1 MGILDFFRRDNKR
14 SSKSGKRGF
23 YTGQVGNRPLSG
35 GNSGFLGAVQD
46 RLTDDFIGS
55 ELSADASAFNSMD
68 KLRARARQL
77 YMSNPYA
84 SRYINLVVTQTLGMD
99 GIKFEAQTK
108 QANGE
113 LDIVDNQRLELA
125 WKDFSKAGN
134 CSITGRSSMLD
145 IQRLALSTMARD
157 GEVLIRVHQK
167 VEAKYGIC
175 LEVMEGDYLLTQYNQ
190 ELSDGARIRMGIEQ
204 DKYGKPIAYHLAT
217 QSPAD
222 ASINGGMGSFTQG
235 SVETVRVPAEEII
248 HLYMQERPEQSRGI
262 TWLAQSMRAMHMTE
276 AYREAELVNA
286 RVSASKMAFYTSTDG
301 DGYTGDDIDDDG
313 NLIFEAEAGMIEQL
327 PKGVG
332 LETLDWGSPNNGI
345 GDFIKSS
352 LRGVSAGLNV
362 SYNGLSNDLE
372 GVNFSSIRA
381 GVQDERE
388 NWKFIQSFLSEHLMT
403 PLYDVWLDSAILV
416 DAVPFP
422 PRKIEKFRDIVWRPR
437 GFGYVDPAKDNQAFG
452 KAVQLGIM
460 SRTEIASSQGKD
472 FKDVLAQLADEEKQ
486 AYDLGVNISPVQ
498 TMPIYPAM
506 QDPENQAKGEWGEPE
521 DEEIVEKIE
530 VDNEG

>member
-1 MGILDFFRRDNKR
+1 MGIFDIFSKRGKR
-14 SSKSGKRGF
+14 SSKGGKRGF
-23 YTGQVGNRPLSG
+23 SFGQMGSRPLSG
-35 GNSGFLGAVQD
+35 GSNSGFLGAVQD

-84 SRYINLVVTQTLGMD
+84 SRYINMVVAQTLGMD

-108 QANGE
+108 QDNGE
-113 LDIVDNQRLELA
+113 LDLVDNQRLELA
-125 WKDFSKAGN
+125 WKDFSKSKN
-134 CSITGRSSMLD
+134 CSITGKSSMLD

-157 GEVLIRVHQK
+157 GEVLIRIHSK
-167 VEAKYGIC
+167 VDAKYGIC
-175 LEVMEGDYLLTQYNQ
+175 LEVLEGDYLLTQYN
-190 ELSDGARIRMGIEQ
+190 ETVANGGRIRMGIEQ
-204 DKYGKPIAYHLAT
+204 DKYGKPIAYHLAVV
-217 QSPAD
+217 SPSD
-222 ASINGGMGSFTQG
+222 AILGGIGSFNHG

-248 HLYMQERPEQSRGI
+248 HLYMQDRPEQ
-262 TWLAQSMRAMHMTE
+262 
-276 AYREAELVNA
+276 LVNA

-301 DGYTGDDIDDDG
+301 DGYTGDDMDDEG

-332 LETLDWGSPNNGI
+332 LETLDWGSPNSGV
-345 GDFIKSS
+345 GDFVKSS

-403 PLYDVWLDSAILV
+403 PLYDAWLDSAILV

-452 KAVQLGIM
+452 KAIQLGIM

-472 FKDVLAQLADEEKQ
+472 FKDVLAQLAE
-486 AYDLGVNISPVQ
+486 AYSLGVNISPVQ

-506 QDPENQAKGEWGEPE
+506 PDPENQAKGEFGEPE
-521 DEEIVEKIE
+521 EEEIVEKIE
-530 VDNEG
+530 VDKEG

>member
-1 MGILDFFRRDNKR
+1 MGIFDIFSKRGKR
-14 SSKSGKRGF
+14 SSKGGKRGF
-23 YTGQVGNRPLSG
+23 SFGQMGSRPLSG
-35 GNSGFLGAVQD
+35 GSNSGFLGAVQD

-84 SRYINLVVTQTLGMD
+84 SRYINMVVAQTLGMD

-108 QANGE
+108 QDNGE
-113 LDIVDNQRLELA
+113 LDLVDNQRLELA
-125 WKDFSKAGN
+125 WKDFSKSKN
-134 CSITGRSSMLD
+134 CSITGKSSMLD

-157 GEVLIRVHQK
+157 GEVLIRIHSK
-167 VEAKYGIC
+167 VDAKYGIC
-175 LEVMEGDYLLTQYNQ
+175 LEVLEGDYLLTQYN
-190 ELSDGARIRMGIEQ
+190 ETVANGGRIRMGIEQ
-204 DKYGKPIAYHLAT
+204 DKYGKPIAYHLAVV
-217 QSPAD
+217 SPSD
-222 ASINGGMGSFTQG
+222 AILGGIGSFNHG

-248 HLYMQERPEQSRGI
+248 HLYMQDRPEQSRGI

-301 DGYTGDDIDDDG
+301 DGYTGDDMDDEG

-332 LETLDWGSPNNGI
+332 LETFDWGSPNSGV
-345 GDFIKSS
+345 GDFVKSS

-403 PLYDVWLDSAILV
+403 PLYDAWLDSAILV

-452 KAVQLGIM
+452 KAIQLGIM

-472 FKDVLAQLADEEKQ
+472 FKDVLAQLAEEEKQ
-486 AYDLGVNISPVQ
+486 AYSLGVNISPVQ

-506 QDPENQAKGEWGEPE
+506 PDPENQAKGEFGEPE
-521 DEEIVEKIE
+521 EEEIVEKIE
-530 VDNEG
+530 VDKEG